1 MTKYKYEERYVEYE
15 SLSLREEFELAKDYL
30 LLNNEH
36 ANNEVFDAVDEI
48 YHWFCI
54 KTDEVEKLLEENAR
68 LKEGTQ
74 GDPLVATLRKAASRI
89 YKNET
94 AIKRYVTA
102 TYNVLR
108 RNGIKDVDSFAELQL
123 SEASKYRGATSCVIA
138 IIATAQEILRAN
150 D

>member
-1 MTKYKYEERYVEYE
+1 MTKYKYEEQYMEYE
-15 SLSLREEFELAKDYL
+15 SFSLREEFELAKDYL

-74 GDPLVATLRKAASRI
+74 GDPLVAALRKAASMI

-94 AIKRYVTA
+94 LIKRFVTE
-102 TYNVLR
+102 TYKVLMS
-108 RNGIKDVDSFAELQL
+108 NGIKDVDSFAELKI
-123 SEASKYRGATSCVIA
+123 SKVYKCRGANSGVIA
-138 IIATAQEILRAN
+138 TIATAQEILRAN